1 MGVSPDNSDCYRI
14 VIDEI
19 VDGDIELMD
28 GVRKMEDIMVAD
40 IIDWPTFRTFP
51 C

>member
-1 MGVSPDNSDCYRI
+1 MGVSLGNSNCYRI

-28 GVRKMEDIMVAD
+28 EVRKMEDIMVAD
-40 IIDWPTFRTFP
+40 IIDWPTFSTFP